1 MKRFFLPLTM
11 AALCSLPEA
20 SATSADFV
28 QAELTMK
35 PSDAQ
40 VEQVVP
46 KTEYFASKEAAKS
59 INPAWHY
66 VRIPFKLQG
75 KCRDAEKSPLYV
87 DELKVHAYLVFSVG
101 KEEKNLILVDKEV
114 TYVDI
119 PLRPRSGS
127 GVSENDK
134 VQAGFF
140 ISPADATRISADA
153 SNRADKA
160 DLSGMLA
167 AVAVEFK
174 YKDADCSKPDT
185 DTDVLVNKKLKNV
198 LKKGWWTKQAKNSI
212 GVKLRG
218 IYETPFAPF
227 YAPAFPPTRPL
238 YGEDAGYSSS
248 SPSSMGGS
256 GYTPVPTSDTTADTT
271 TEEPVAPVKKS
282 RKRRK

>member
-1 MKRFFLPLTM
+1 M

-114 TYVDI
+114 TYWIFLCV
-119 PLRPRSGS
+119 R
-127 GVSENDK
+127 
-134 VQAGFF
+134 
-140 ISPADATRISADA
+140 
-153 SNRADKA
+153 
-160 DLSGMLA
+160 
-167 AVAVEFK
+167 
-174 YKDADCSKPDT
+174 
-185 DTDVLVNKKLKNV
+185 
-198 LKKGWWTKQAKNSI
+198 
-212 GVKLRG
+212 
-218 IYETPFAPF
+218 
-227 YAPAFPPTRPL
+227 
-238 YGEDAGYSSS
+238 
-248 SPSSMGGS
+248 
-256 GYTPVPTSDTTADTT
+256 VP
-271 TEEPVAPVKKS
+271 APV
-282 RKRRK
+282 